1 MSYDIVIK
9 GGHVAS
15 SQGLTRADVGIRG
28 ETIAA
33 LGLDLD
39 GAEIIDAT
47 GKIVM
52 PGAIDVH
59 NHFQLPFCGT
69 VSADDFLTGSRA
81 AAMGGVT
88 TFIDF
93 AIQSKPQTVMEAI
106 VARQEEAAPKVCID
120 YSLHAGITDWNEQR
134 RQEIPAIIK
143 AGLPTFKMFMIYKG
157 QGWQSNDGDLYGALL
172 EAAKYG
178 GMVGVHA
185 ENNDLI
191 EMLQANHDPTNVPGC
206 YSHAMTRPTVTES
219 EAISRAI
226 QLAEAA
232 EGHLYIFHLST
243 GLGMERVFEAQNRG
257 VDVHAETGPHYLL
270 LDDELFQRE
279 DGHHF
284 ATCPPIRSLEDQ
296 EMLWLGLDG
305 GVLDVLATDTCT
317 FNSQQKAMWEGDYR
331 KIPFGMPGIETLLP
345 LTFSEG
351 VERGRFSLGR
361 MIELLCENP
370 AQLFGMWP
378 RKGTLSVGSDADVVV
393 FDPELPVTITPE
405 VLATNCDYSPFDGTE
420 VTGWPTHTLVR
431 GKVVVRD
438 RSFAGEPGYG
448 RFIARDPIDPDDG
461 DGGKGKGKG

>member
-28 ETIAA
+28 EQIAA

-39 GAEIIDAT
+39 GAEIIDAS

-88 TFIDF
+88 TFLDF

-157 QGWQSNDGDLYGALL
+157 QGWQSNDGDLYGALT
-172 EAAKYG
+172 ETAKYG

-191 EMLQANHDPTNVPGC
+191 ETLQAEHDPTGVPGC
-206 YSHAMTRPTVTES
+206 YSHTLTRPTVTES

-226 QLAEAA
+226 QLCDAA
-232 EGHLYIFHLST
+232 DGHLYIFHLST
-243 GLGMERVFEAQNRG
+243 GRGMEAVFEAQNRG

-270 LDDELFQRE
+270 LDDELFKRD

-284 ATCPPIRSLEDQ
+284 ATCPPIRSVEDQ

-351 VERGRFSLGR
+351 VGRGRFSLGR

-378 RKGTLSVGSDADVVV
+378 RKGTIAVGSDADVVV
-393 FDPELPVTITPE
+393 FDPELQVTITPDG
-405 VLATNCDYSPFDGTE
+405 LATNCDYSPFDGTD

-438 RSFAGEPGYG
+438 RTFVGEPGYG
-448 RFIARDPIDPDDG
+448 RFIQRDPIEPDG
-461 DGGKGKGKG
+461 EGEG

>member
-1 MSYDIVIK
+1 
-9 GGHVAS
+9 
-15 SQGLTRADVGIRG
+15 
-28 ETIAA
+28 
-33 LGLDLD
+33 
-39 GAEIIDAT
+39 
-47 GKIVM
+47 
-52 PGAIDVH
+52 
-59 NHFQLPFCGT
+59 
-69 VSADDFLTGSRA
+69 
-81 AAMGGVT
+81 
-88 TFIDF
+88 
-93 AIQSKPQTVMEAI
+93 
-106 VARQEEAAPKVCID
+106 
-120 YSLHAGITDWNEQR
+120 
-134 RQEIPAIIK
+134 
-143 AGLPTFKMFMIYKG
+143 
-157 QGWQSNDGDLYGALL
+157 
-172 EAAKYG
+172 
-178 GMVGVHA
+178 
-185 ENNDLI
+185 
-191 EMLQANHDPTNVPGC
+191 
-206 YSHAMTRPTVTES
+206 
-219 EAISRAI
+219 
-226 QLAEAA
+226 
-232 EGHLYIFHLST
+232 
-243 GLGMERVFEAQNRG
+243 MERVFEAQNRG

-284 ATCPPIRSLEDQ
+284 ATCPPIRSAEDQ

-393 FDPELPVTITPE
+393 FDPDLEVTITPE

-438 RSFAGEPGYG
+438 RSFVGEPGYG

-461 DGGKGKGKG
+461 DGGKG